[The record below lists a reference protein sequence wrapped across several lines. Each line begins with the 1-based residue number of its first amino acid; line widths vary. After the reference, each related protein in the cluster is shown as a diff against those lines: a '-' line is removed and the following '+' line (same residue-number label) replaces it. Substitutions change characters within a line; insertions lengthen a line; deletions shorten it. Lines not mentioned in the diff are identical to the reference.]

1 MSRSKKKWLFLLVL
15 ILVAGLIGALFY
27 LKGAKKEELLRRL
40 TLLPQEDKIVISL
53 YFSTEDAAY
62 LAEEKRDLPKGEEV
76 GNQIKLVVKELI
88 KGPTLS
94 NLSPT
99 LPKETVLREVYL
111 EEGTCFLDFGQ
122 ELRDNHPGGSSGE
135 ELTVFSL
142 VNTLT
147 HNFSQIERVQIL
159 IEGKEVETLVGHID
173 LSSPLREKKS
183 LLAPSPTST
192 P

>member
-27 LKGAKKEELLRRL
+27 LKERKGGESLIRSLLIPAEE
-40 TLLPQEDKIVISL
+40 KVAISL

-62 LAEEKRDLPKGEEV
+62 LAEEKRDLPKEEEV
-76 GNQIKLVVKELI
+76 GDQIKLVVKELI
-88 KGPTLS
+88 KGPASS
-94 NLSPT
+94 NLFPT
-99 LPKETVLREVYL
+99 LPGETVLREVYI

-135 ELTVFSL
+135 ELTIFSL

-147 HNFSQIERVQIL
+147 QNFSQIERVQIL

-183 LLAPSPTST
+183 LLAPPPTST